1 MAMDIKNMNPLGAIG
16 ILGTILMI
24 IGVFLAWM
32 TVDNIVAPGS
42 TTYTG
47 MDIFNQVDGIKSFDY
62 GYASFSGM
70 KYTFV
75 PMAALVCGII
85 SLLLMILPTFM
96 NMSNF
101 QQINNILGIVALVLS
116 VVVVIFGLLFG
127 LQEATI
133 TVMGAETK
141 LGLFA
146 GHVTAK
152 AGYWLTM
159 VGAVI
164 TLVGGAMPIVK
175 NKLL

>member
-1 MAMDIKNMNPLGAIG
+1 MEMDIKNMNLLGIIAL
-16 ILGTILMI
+16 LGSILMI
-24 IGVFLAWM
+24 VGVFLVWM
-32 TVDNIVAPGS
+32 KTPG
-42 TTYTG
+42 TNYTG
-47 MDIFNQVDGIKSFDY
+47 MDIFNKIDTFIEGGY
-62 GYASFSGM
+62 GFSGL

-75 PMAALVCGII
+75 PLVALICGII